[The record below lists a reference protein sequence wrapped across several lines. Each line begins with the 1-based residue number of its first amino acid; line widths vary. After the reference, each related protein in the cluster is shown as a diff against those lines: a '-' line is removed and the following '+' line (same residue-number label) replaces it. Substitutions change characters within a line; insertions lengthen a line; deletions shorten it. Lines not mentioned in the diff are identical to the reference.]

1 MRVAIDSLLALSSVE
16 SFSTP
21 FDYFISPQALRDDL
35 SRTLLAWLETEAP
48 WKLVETDF
56 YEQYEFSFWD
66 VDVPPSLLVLREP
79 DFLNGLK
86 AKVENLLKVELGNDI
101 DIAAHKLVPRQRIR
115 LHNDFISGE
124 KTYRLLIQLNRGCE
138 DEDEDGGLL
147 LLFNSADPA
156 DIHKVFRPIHN
167 SAIGFVVSPTSNHAV
182 SVIHG
187 GERFTLVY
195 SFYGKNGNG

>member
-1 MRVAIDSLLALSSVE
+1 MRVELQSVLNLSSVE
-16 SFSTP
+16 RFSKP
-21 FDYFISPQALRDDL
+21 FEYFLSPQTLRDDL
-35 SRTLLAWLETEAP
+35 STTLLAWLETGAP

-66 VDVPPSLLVLREP
+66 VDVPPALLVFREP
-79 DFLNGLK
+79 DFLSALK
-86 AKVENLLKVELGNDI
+86 TRLEDLFKVELGNDV
-101 DIAAHKLVPRQRIR
+101 DVAAHKLIPGQRIR
-115 LHNDFISGE
+115 IHNDFIDGE
-124 KTYRLLIQLNRGCE
+124 KTYRLLIQLNQGCK
-138 DEDEDGGLL
+138 DEDGGLL
-147 LLFNSADPA
+147 LLFNSSDPA